1 MTECIFYLFTNLS
14 LIICVEQSAD
24 CFIIY
29 LNQQIKQEKSMLTP
43 EDFFAYS
50 SFAHQDL
57 LQSGKYVWDSL
68 KNLKDYMAARTYADF
83 SGLNNNEPLTR
94 TVVYYNDSLLPADE
108 LTIEFGDATKGKLL
122 VLRNGELLE
131 GATVIM
137 AGAVIQGSQLQ
148 LGKSVL
154 IEPGAMIKSPAII
167 GDNTEIRQ
175 GAYLRGFC
183 LVGKRCVVGHVTEVK
198 HTIFLDDAKAGHFA
212 YLGDSILGNEVNL
225 GAGTKL
231 ANLRFT
237 SGDVQIRNDGKTVST
252 GLRKLGAIL
261 GDQVQTGCNS
271 VTNPGTLMGKKSIL
285 MPNTTA
291 PSGLHKASSLI
302 R

>member
-1 MTECIFYLFTNLS
+1 
-14 LIICVEQSAD
+14 
-24 CFIIY
+24 
-29 LNQQIKQEKSMLTP
+29 MLTSKV
-43 EDFFAYS
+43 FFDYS
-50 SFAHQDL
+50 SFAHRDL
-57 LQSGKYVWDSL
+57 LQSGEKVWDCLKKLKQYMADQSYDDFSVL
-68 KNLKDYMAARTYADF
+68 KN
-83 SGLNNNEPLTR
+83 NHEPLGK
-94 TVVYYNDSLLPADE
+94 TVVFHDNTLLPAE
-108 LTIEFGDATKGKLL
+108 GLTIEFGDATKGKLL
-122 VLRNGELLE
+122 VYRDNELLE

-137 AGAVIQGSQLQ
+137 GGAVIQGDQLQ
-148 LGKSVL
+148 LGRSVL
-154 IEPGAMIKSPAII
+154 IEAGALIKSPAII

-175 GAYLRGFC
+175 GAYLRGHC

-212 YLGDSILGNEVNL
+212 YLGDSILGNQVNL

-237 SGDVQIRNDGKTVST
+237 SGDVQVRCEGKFVST

-261 GDQVQTGCNS
+261 GDEVQTGCNS
-271 VTNPGTLMGKKSIL
+271 VTNPGTLMGKRSIL

-291 PSGLHKASSLI
+291 PSGLHKSSSFI